1 MTTGALSVAQPTE
14 KHPGT
19 STRLLWINIEEE
31 EEEEAAVELLTVYRQ
46 DTKLLVLRLSTW

>member
-1 MTTGALSVAQPTE
+1 MNVAQAAE

-31 EEEEAAVELLTVYRQ
+31 EEGVEHYLTAYREKTRVAKYILLLRLLT
-46 DTKLLVLRLSTW
+46 W

>member
-31 EEEEAAVELLTVYRQ
+31 EEAAVELLTVYRQ